1 LTAIEV
7 DVNRREV
14 ADALMV
20 AVVVRVGNE
29 TRSEDG
35 NPGMK
40 MSRLLGDAEVVLNA
54 HSGGYKCEFCPIA
67 ELKTLI

>member
-1 LTAIEV
+1 MLQAADLDGLLFDAPPLSQDCLTAIEV
-7 DVNRREV
+7 DVYRREV

-40 MSRLLGDAEVVLNA
+40 
-54 HSGGYKCEFCPIA
+54 
-67 ELKTLI
+67 